1 MVPVAGE
8 GCPVVIV
15 EERLKW
21 DEKLIRGIARWM
33 EGHVKLA
40 LFVLSAVFLA
50 VVALIFGG

>member
-1 MVPVAGE
+1 MS
-8 GCPVVIV
+8 IV